1 MEKTKD
7 HKTSYDIPNTE
18 YITVNKDGI
27 FVGGKPATTYRGERI
42 YNADKVKK
50 YFAWMQEQNPN
61 ITEFHIGAFVTLGEY
76 AKPGNP
82 DGAFGPNGWCR
93 VKYKNG
99 NLGAWVFYY
108 TSSSAANCA
117 GYCAINCADCVRHY
131 APFRSAMFGLANEK
145 QNSQPKQNA
154 LTNALKDT
162 DLSQFVGKPVQLN
175 GYQILVE
182 KI

>member
-1 MEKTKD
+1 MANI
-7 HKTSYDIPNTE
+7 SNTE
-18 YITVNKDGI
+18 YITVKANGI

-50 YFAWMQEQNPN
+50 YFAWMQEQNPK
-61 ITEFHIGAFVTLGEY
+61 IEELHIGAFVTPGEY

-82 DGAFGPNGWCR
+82 DGIFGPNGWCR

-117 GYCAINCADCVRHY
+117 GYCAINCAECVRHY
-131 APFRSAMFGLANEK
+131 APFRSAVFGLANDK
-145 QNSQPKQNA
+145 QNE

-162 DLSQFVGKPVQLN
+162 DLSQFIGAH
-175 GYQILVE
+175 
-182 KI
+182 KIGAYEIVVRKSGQNTRG